1 MPRCPPGSR
10 RCPPKTGKCH
20 KRSNKTVKRNKTAKK
35 SPMQAVVAPV
45 AAAVPAKASAEAS
58 DSPMP
63 KLKWIDH
70 LKMCTKKF
78 NIKYGDAMK
87 DPRCLKLYRESR

>member
-20 KRSNKTVKRNKTAKK
+20 KTPKNTLKRNKTAKK
-35 SPMQAVVAPV
+35 RPDT
-45 AAAVPAKASAEAS
+45 ASASPAAE
-58 DSPMP
+58 SPMP

-70 LKMCTKKF
+70 LKMCSKKF
-78 NIKYGDAMK
+78 NIKFGDAMK

>member
-1 MPRCPPGSR
+1 MPRCPSGSR

-20 KRSNKTVKRNKTAKK
+20 KTTKHNRTAKK
-35 SPMQAVVAPV
+35 SP
-45 AAAVPAKASAEAS
+45 KATPES
-58 DSPMP
+58 SPMP

-78 NIKYGDAMK
+78 NIKYGEAMT
-87 DPRCLKLYRESR
+87 DPRCLKLYRDSR

>member
-35 SPMQAVVAPV
+35 SPEP
-45 AAAVPAKASAEAS
+45 AAAPAS

-70 LKMCTKKF
+70 LKMCSKKF

>member
-20 KRSNKTVKRNKTAKK
+20 KRSKTATKRNKTAKK
-35 SPMQAVVAPV
+35 SPTAASPAP
-45 AAAVPAKASAEAS
+45 E
-58 DSPMP
+58 SPMP
-63 KLKWIDH
+63 KLNWIDH
-70 LKMCTKKF
+70 LKMCSKKF
-78 NIKYGDAMK
+78 NIKFGDAMK

>member
-20 KRSNKTVKRNKTAKK
+20 KRSNNTLKRNKTAKK
-35 SPMQAVVAPV
+35 SPAP
-45 AAAVPAKASAEAS
+45 AASPASAPAKAAE
-58 DSPMP
+58 SPMP

-70 LKMCTKKF
+70 LKMCSKKF

>member
-20 KRSNKTVKRNKTAKK
+20 KSSKNTVKRNKTAKK
-35 SPMQAVVAPV
+35 SPAQ
-45 AAAVPAKASAEAS
+45 AAAAASAQAAAAE
-58 DSPMP
+58 SPMP

-70 LKMCTKKF
+70 LKMCSTKF
-78 NIKYGDAMK
+78 NIKFGDAMK

>member
-20 KRSNKTVKRNKTAKK
+20 KRSKNNVKRNKTAKK
-35 SPMQAVVAPV
+35 SPAQ
-45 AAAVPAKASAEAS
+45 AAAPAAEE
-58 DSPMP
+58 SPMP

-70 LKMCTKKF
+70 LKMCSKKF
-78 NIKYGDAMK
+78 NIKFGDAMK

>member
-20 KRSNKTVKRNKTAKK
+20 KSSKNTVKRNKTAKK
-35 SPMQAVVAPV
+35 SPDSASPAV
-45 AAAVPAKASAEAS
+45 

-70 LKMCTKKF
+70 LKMCSKKF
-78 NIKYGDAMK
+78 NIKFGDAMK

>member
-20 KRSNKTVKRNKTAKK
+20 KRSANAVKRNKTAKK
-35 SPMQAVVAPV
+35 SPASPAAAASPAAVV
-45 AAAVPAKASAEAS
+45 

-70 LKMCTKKF
+70 LKMCSKKF

>member
-20 KRSNKTVKRNKTAKK
+20 KSSKNTVKRNKTAKK
-35 SPMQAVVAPV
+35 SPAPAASAQ
-45 AAAVPAKASAEAS
+45 AAAAE
-58 DSPMP
+58 SPMP

-70 LKMCTKKF
+70 LKMCSTKF
-78 NIKYGDAMK
+78 NIKFGDAMK

>member
-20 KRSNKTVKRNKTAKK
+20 KTSRKNVKHNKTAKK
-35 SPMQAVVAPV
+35 SPTMASP
-45 AAAVPAKASAEAS
+45 AAER
-58 DSPMP
+58 PMP

-70 LKMCTKKF
+70 LKMCSKKF
-78 NIKYGDAMK
+78 NIKFGDAMK
-87 DPRCLKLYRESR
+87 YPRCLKLYRESR

>member
-20 KRSNKTVKRNKTAKK
+20 KRSKNTLKRNKTAKK
-35 SPMQAVVAPV
+35 SPVPAP
-45 AAAVPAKASAEAS
+45 APAPAKASAPAAEAPE
-58 DSPMP
+58 SPMP

-70 LKMCTKKF
+70 LKMCSKKF

>member
-20 KRSNKTVKRNKTAKK
+20 KRSKTAAKRNKTAKK
-35 SPMQAVVAPV
+35 SPV
-45 AAAVPAKASAEAS
+45 AASPAAE
-58 DSPMP
+58 SPVP

-78 NIKYGDAMK
+78 NIKFGDAMK

>member
-20 KRSNKTVKRNKTAKK
+20 KRSTNSVKRNKTAKK
-35 SPMQAVVAPV
+35 SPASPV
-45 AAAVPAKASAEAS
+45 AAAEAE
-58 DSPMP
+58 SPMP

-70 LKMCTKKF
+70 LKMCSKKF

>member
-20 KRSNKTVKRNKTAKK
+20 KTPKNTLKRNKTAKK
-35 SPMQAVVAPV
+35 RPET
-45 AAAVPAKASAEAS
+45 ASAAE
-58 DSPMP
+58 SPMP

-70 LKMCTKKF
+70 LKMCSKKF
-78 NIKYGDAMK
+78 NIKFGDAMK

>member
-20 KRSNKTVKRNKTAKK
+20 KRSKNTVKRNKTAKK
-35 SPMQAVVAPV
+35 SPAP
-45 AAAVPAKASAEAS
+45 AASASPAEAPE
-58 DSPMP
+58 SPMP

-70 LKMCTKKF
+70 LKMCSKKF

>member
-20 KRSNKTVKRNKTAKK
+20 KRSKNTSKRNKTAKK
-35 SPMQAVVAPV
+35 SPAPAESAQAP
-45 AAAVPAKASAEAS
+45 

-70 LKMCTKKF
+70 LKMCSKKF

>member
-20 KRSNKTVKRNKTAKK
+20 KRSTNSVKRNKTAKK
-35 SPMQAVVAPV
+35 SPDMASPVV
-45 AAAVPAKASAEAS
+45 

-70 LKMCTKKF
+70 LKMCSKKF
-78 NIKYGDAMK
+78 NIKFGDAMK

>member
-35 SPMQAVVAPV
+35 SPEV
-45 AAAVPAKASAEAS
+45 ASASPAA

-78 NIKYGDAMK
+78 NIKFGDAMK

>member
-20 KRSNKTVKRNKTAKK
+20 KSSKNTVKRNKTAKK
-35 SPMQAVVAPV
+35 SPAPAASTPP
-45 AAAVPAKASAEAS
+45 AAAE
-58 DSPMP
+58 SPMP

-70 LKMCTKKF
+70 LKMCSKKF
-78 NIKYGDAMK
+78 NIKFGDAMK

>member
-35 SPMQAVVAPV
+35 SPEV
-45 AAAVPAKASAEAS
+45 ASAAPAA

-78 NIKYGDAMK
+78 NIKFGDAMK

>member
-20 KRSNKTVKRNKTAKK
+20 KRSKNNVKRNKTAKK
-35 SPMQAVVAPV
+35 SPASVSPSP
-45 AAAVPAKASAEAS
+45 AAVASAEAS

-70 LKMCTKKF
+70 LKMCSKKF
-78 NIKYGDAMK
+78 NIKFGDAMK

>member
-20 KRSNKTVKRNKTAKK
+20 KSSKNTVKRNKTAKK
-35 SPMQAVVAPV
+35 SPAPAASAP
-45 AAAVPAKASAEAS
+45 AAAAE
-58 DSPMP
+58 SPMP

-70 LKMCTKKF
+70 LKMCSKKF
-78 NIKYGDAMK
+78 NIKFGDAMK

>member
-20 KRSNKTVKRNKTAKK
+20 KSSKNTVKRNKTAKK
-35 SPMQAVVAPV
+35 SPASP
-45 AAAVPAKASAEAS
+45 AAASPEAA

-70 LKMCTKKF
+70 LKMCSKKF
-78 NIKYGDAMK
+78 NIKFGDAMK

>member
-20 KRSNKTVKRNKTAKK
+20 KRSTNSVKRNRTAKK
-35 SPMQAVVAPV
+35 SPASPAPAP
-45 AAAVPAKASAEAS
+45 AAAQAE
-58 DSPMP
+58 SPMP

>member
-20 KRSNKTVKRNKTAKK
+20 KRSKNTLKRNKTAKK
-35 SPMQAVVAPV
+35 SPAP
-45 AAAVPAKASAEAS
+45 AASAEAASAAVPAAAE
-58 DSPMP
+58 SPMP

-70 LKMCTKKF
+70 LKMCSKKF

>member
-20 KRSNKTVKRNKTAKK
+20 KRSTNSVKRNKTAKK
-35 SPMQAVVAPV
+35 SPAPV
-45 AAAVPAKASAEAS
+45 AASASPAAEAE
-58 DSPMP
+58 SPMP

-70 LKMCTKKF
+70 LKMCSKKF

>member
-20 KRSNKTVKRNKTAKK
+20 KRSTNSVKRNKTAKK
-35 SPMQAVVAPV
+35 SPEPAV
-45 AAAVPAKASAEAS
+45 

-70 LKMCTKKF
+70 LKMCSKKF
-78 NIKYGDAMK
+78 NIKFGDAMK

>member
-20 KRSNKTVKRNKTAKK
+20 KRSSSAVKRNKTAKK
-35 SPMQAVVAPV
+35 SPEPAV
-45 AAAVPAKASAEAS
+45 E
-58 DSPMP
+58 SPMP

-70 LKMCTKKF
+70 LKMCSKKF
-78 NIKYGDAMK
+78 NIKFGDAMK

>member
-20 KRSNKTVKRNKTAKK
+20 KRSKTAAKRNKTAKK
-35 SPMQAVVAPV
+35 SPASVSA
-45 AAAVPAKASAEAS
+45 PAKASAEAS

-78 NIKYGDAMK
+78 NIKFGDAMK

>member
-20 KRSNKTVKRNKTAKK
+20 KRSKNTVKRNKTAKK
-35 SPMQAVVAPV
+35 SSAASPV
-45 AAAVPAKASAEAS
+45 AAASPAVAVAA

-70 LKMCTKKF
+70 LKMCSKKF

>member
-20 KRSNKTVKRNKTAKK
+20 KTSKNTVKRNKTAKK
-35 SPMQAVVAPV
+35 SPEPAAQVA
-45 AAAVPAKASAEAS
+45 E
-58 DSPMP
+58 SPMP

-70 LKMCTKKF
+70 LKMCSKKF
-78 NIKYGDAMK
+78 NIKFGDAMK

>member
-20 KRSNKTVKRNKTAKK
+20 KTPKNTLKRNKTAKK
-35 SPMQAVVAPV
+35 RPET
-45 AAAVPAKASAEAS
+45 ASASPAAE
-58 DSPMP
+58 SPMP

-70 LKMCTKKF
+70 LKMCSKKF
-78 NIKYGDAMK
+78 NIKFGDAMK

>member
-1 MPRCPPGSR
+1 MPRCPSGSR

-20 KRSNKTVKRNKTAKK
+20 KNKGSVHKRAKHNRTAKK
-35 SPMQAVVAPV
+35 SVKSVVD
-45 AAAVPAKASAEAS
+45 S
-58 DSPMP
+58 SPMP

-78 NIKYGDAMK
+78 NIKYGEAMT

>member
-20 KRSNKTVKRNKTAKK
+20 KSSKNTVKRNKTAKK
-35 SPMQAVVAPV
+35 SPVVAK
-45 AAAVPAKASAEAS
+45 PAPE
-58 DSPMP
+58 SPMP

-70 LKMCTKKF
+70 LKMCSKKF
-78 NIKYGDAMK
+78 NIKFGDAMK

>member
-20 KRSNKTVKRNKTAKK
+20 KSSKNTVKRNKTAKK
-35 SPMQAVVAPV
+35 SP
-45 AAAVPAKASAEAS
+45 ASASPAPAPAA

-70 LKMCTKKF
+70 LKMCSKKF